1 VFYAR
6 FPRSMNDRDLRLRP
20 LRIFDAPFMSVRL
33 REEALLKAN
42 GSSDPMF
49 LWWWV
54 FWWWIRRT
62 FVLSYC
68 VECDSRRIGFVG
80 LHDLR
85 LGEVVEASMV
95 LFDKDVRGI
104 GYGSRVAALLL
115 ESLKKYSIAKRVIA
129 RVKADNHISLSFV
142 RKLGFVETTTSDDIV
157 TLSLDLKSL
166 PFLRGKALILTASR
180 CIAEAAAAGRKNGN
194 GRCPCSLGQD

>member
-1 VFYAR
+1 MFYAR
-6 FPRSMNDRDLRLRP
+6 FPRSMKDRDLRLRP
-20 LRIFDAPFMSVRL
+20 LRIFDGPFMSRML
-33 REEALLKAN
+33 REEAILRAN
-42 GSSDPMF
+42 GSSNPISS
-49 LWWWV
+49 WWWV
-54 FWWWIRRT
+54 VWWWMRRS
-62 FVLSYC
+62 FVLAYC

-95 LFDKDVRGI
+95 LFDKDLRGI

-115 ESLKKYSIAKRVIA
+115 ESLKRYSIAERVIA
-129 RVKADNHISLSFV
+129 RVKADNYISLSFV

-166 PFLRGKALILTASR
+166 PF
-180 CIAEAAAAGRKNGN
+180 
-194 GRCPCSLGQD
+194 

>member
-1 VFYAR
+1 
-6 FPRSMNDRDLRLRP
+6 MNDLDLRLRP
-20 LRIFDAPFMSVRL
+20 LRIFDSPFMSNGL
-33 REEALLKAN
+33 RDGVILKDN
-42 GSSDPMF
+42 GLSDPISSSWLF
-49 LWWWV
+49 V
-54 FWWWIRRT
+54 WWWIRKT
-62 FVLSYC
+62 FLITYC
-68 VECDSRRIGFVG
+68 IECDSRRIGFVG

-104 GYGSRVAALLL
+104 GYGSRVAGLLL
-115 ESLKKYSIAKRVIA
+115 ESLKKYSIAERVIA
-129 RVKADNHISLSFV
+129 RVKTDNHISLSFV

-166 PFLRGKALILTASR
+166 PFLRRKALLLTASR
-180 CIAEAAAAGRKNGN
+180 CIAEAAATGRKNGN

>member
-6 FPRSMNDRDLRLRP
+6 FPRSMNDLDLRLRP
-20 LRIFDAPFMSVRL
+20 LRIFDSPFMSNGL
-33 REEALLKAN
+33 RDGVILKDN
-42 GSSDPMF
+42 GLSDPISSSWLF
-49 LWWWV
+49 V
-54 FWWWIRRT
+54 WWWIRKT
-62 FVLSYC
+62 FLITYC
-68 VECDSRRIGFVG
+68 IECDSRRIGFVG

-104 GYGSRVAALLL
+104 GYGSRVAGLLL
-115 ESLKKYSIAKRVIA
+115 ESLKKYSIAERVIA
-129 RVKADNHISLSFV
+129 RVKTDNHISLSFV

-166 PFLRGKALILTASR
+166 PFLRRKALLLTASR
-180 CIAEAAAAGRKNGN
+180 CIAEAAATGRKNGN

>member
-6 FPRSMNDRDLRLRP
+6 FPRSMNDLDLRLRP
-20 LRIFDAPFMSVRL
+20 LRIFDSPFMSNGL
-33 REEALLKAN
+33 RDGVILKDN
-42 GSSDPMF
+42 GLSDPISSSWLF
-49 LWWWV
+49 V
-54 FWWWIRRT
+54 WWWIRKT
-62 FVLSYC
+62 FLITYC
-68 VECDSRRIGFVG
+68 IECDSRRIGFVG
-80 LHDLR
+80 LHELR

-104 GYGSRVAALLL
+104 GYGSRVAGLLL
-115 ESLKKYSIAKRVIA
+115 ESLKKYSIAERVIA
-129 RVKADNHISLSFV
+129 RVKTDNHISLSFV

-166 PFLRGKALILTASR
+166 PFLRRKALLLTASR
-180 CIAEAAAAGRKNGN
+180 CIAEAAATGRKNGN

>member
-1 VFYAR
+1 
-6 FPRSMNDRDLRLRP
+6 
-20 LRIFDAPFMSVRL
+20 
-33 REEALLKAN
+33 
-42 GSSDPMF
+42 
-49 LWWWV
+49 
-54 FWWWIRRT
+54 
-62 FVLSYC
+62 
-68 VECDSRRIGFVG
+68 
-80 LHDLR
+80 
-85 LGEVVEASMV
+85 MV